1 MKIIK
6 VPITEQNKELYHS
19 SSKSKLNKQKWQSLL
34 NKCQSMTAK
43 EFWLNEWVS
52 YSESDI
58 PTYWFFVEG
67 ASESIVDELIRLKL
81 GETSVYYPWICD
93 HSPEDLIESRMDWDS
108 LKSHADDMCYFIEN
122 LYGYI
127 K

>member
-19 SSKSKLNKQKWQSLL
+19 SSKSKLNKKNWESLL

-43 EFWLNEWVS
+43 EFWLNEWGS

-58 PTYWFFVEG
+58 PIYWFFVEG
-67 ASESIVDELIRLKL
+67 PPESIVDELIRLKL
-81 GETSVYYPWICD
+81 GEIRVVPQKSPGNQTGD
-93 HSPEDLIESRMDWDS
+93 HRDVAGKR
-108 LKSHADDMCYFIEN
+108 AQ
-122 LYGYI
+122 
-127 K
+127 